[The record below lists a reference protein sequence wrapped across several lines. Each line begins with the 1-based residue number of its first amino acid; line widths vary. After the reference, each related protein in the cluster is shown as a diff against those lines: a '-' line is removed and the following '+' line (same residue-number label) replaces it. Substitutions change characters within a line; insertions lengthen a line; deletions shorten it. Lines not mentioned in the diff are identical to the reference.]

1 MSRLESLKNLV
12 QQDQA
17 NERIRFMLCM
27 EYASTGDYAGAL
39 SELDELIARHPGYS
53 AAYFQA
59 GRVAE
64 TLENTAA
71 ARDYYTRGIEA
82 AQHSGDPHAAAEM
95 SAALA
100 ALD

>member
-39 SELDELIARHPGYS
+39 SELDELIARHPGYAPLIS
-53 AAYFQA
+53 RRDA
-59 GRVAE
+59 VAE
-64 TLENTAA
+64 TLENTPPPATT
-71 ARDYYTRGIEA
+71 TR
-82 AQHSGDPHAAAEM
+82 AESKPRNTPAIPM
-95 SAALA
+95 PQPR
-100 ALD
+100 

>member
-1 MSRLESLKNLV
+1 MARLEALKSMV
-12 QQDQA
+12 RQDPA

-39 SELDELIARHPGYS
+39 SELDELIARHPNY
-53 AAYFQA
+53 ATAYFQA

-64 TLENTAA
+64 NLDNTAA

-82 AQHSGDPHAAAEM
+82 AQRAGDPHAASEM

-100 ALD
+100 ELD

>member
-1 MSRLESLKNLV
+1 MSRLETLKSMTE
-12 QQDQA
+12 QDPA
-17 NERIRFMLCM
+17 SERIRFMLCM

-39 SELDELIARHPGYS
+39 LELDELIARHPGYV

-64 TLENTAA
+64 TTANVAA

-82 AQHSGDPHAAAEM
+82 AQHAGDRHAATEM
-95 SAALA
+95 SDALE
-100 ALD
+100 ALG

>member
-1 MSRLESLKNLV
+1 MARLEALKSLV
-12 QQDQA
+12 QQDPA

-39 SELDELIARHPGYS
+39 SELDELISRHPNYA

-59 GRVAE
+59 GRVSE
-64 TLENTAA
+64 TVENTAA

-82 AQHSGDPHAAAEM
+82 AQHAGDRHAAAEM
-95 SAALA
+95 SEALE
-100 ALD
+100 ALG

>member
-1 MSRLESLKNLV
+1 MSRLESLKSMTE
-12 QQDQA
+12 QDPA

-39 SELDELIARHPGYS
+39 SELDELIARHPGYV

-64 TLENTAA
+64 DLGNADL
-71 ARDYYTRGIEA
+71 ARGYYTRGIEA
-82 AQHSGDPHAAAEM
+82 AQHAGDRHAATEM
-95 SAALA
+95 SDALE
-100 ALD
+100 ALG